1 MNLEQIVKKMSE
13 SQWSLT
19 NSKRFLAKRWHCSE
33 EDIAKAKE
41 IVRKKIENGELYKQ
55 VLDYRHKRSVV
66 QKPNKAPFLKVLIFD
81 IETAP
86 MKAYVWHRWKEIV
99 SLDQTISEWFTIC
112 WSAKWLYADE
122 VISDCLTPEEILKE
136 DDHRI
141 VENLWKLFD
150 EADIVVAH
158 NGCVEKDTPILMKDF
173 TWRKACELKEGDEI
187 IAFEE
192 GLPPGKPLRD
202 ENGQWQNPLGG
213 KARQLKLATVTHN
226 DVVKTPCVKVKF
238 TNGYELITTLDHPW
252 LMKTPKD
259 NFLKWRN
266 SMDLKPGDRVIRIC
280 KPWEIDKSYAG
291 DWMSGFISGEGSLLE
306 TDGTPSRIQWCQRPT
321 IVKDTADKYADELE
335 IQRFDYLPKNNWG
348 LGRGDCIY
356 TNTLGGKWETFRLLG
371 SLQLDRLKTHVNY
384 EHLGVLFGMNT
395 QGNDQE
401 TMYVQSVEYCGEHE
415 VARLSTSTSTYIAD
429 GFAMH
434 NTHFDVPKMN
444 SRFLV
449 NGLMP
454 PSSYYTVDT
463 LAIAKKTFGFSSNK
477 LDALAGYFDIP
488 HKMDTNFELWKDC
501 LEGNQQALDYMEQY
515 NKRDVEILE
524 SVYLKLRPFIKG
536 HPNISNLT
544 EKDCCCSCGSEAVEP
559 IPNKFYY
566 TSVSKFQLYRCKDC
580 GAVVRGR
587 KNLADKVKFVSP
599 CR

>member
-1 MNLEQIVKKMSE
+1 MAGIILSIMISFANSTLQNKNYFPKILAYIKFFTYLRIVFKGRVRRIHNFYTNMNLEQIVKKMSE
-13 SQWSLT
+13 CQWALRMG
-19 NSKRFLAKRWHCSE
+19 KGKLAKKWHCSE
-33 EDIAKAKE
+33 EDIVKARE
-41 IVRKKIENGELYKQ
+41 IVKKKIESGEI
-55 VLDYRHKRSVV
+55 YRQHRGNKCEH
-66 QKPNKAPFLKVLIFD
+66 KAPFLKVLIFD

-122 VISDCLTPEEILKE
+122 VMSDCLTPEEILKE

-141 VENLWKLFD
+141 VESLWKLFD

-158 NGCVEKDTPILMKDF
+158 N
-173 TWRKACELKEGDEI
+173 ACG
-187 IAFEE
+187 
-192 GLPPGKPLRD
+192 
-202 ENGQWQNPLGG
+202 
-213 KARQLKLATVTHN
+213 
-226 DVVKTPCVKVKF
+226 
-238 TNGYELITTLDHPW
+238 
-252 LMKTPKD
+252 
-259 NFLKWRN
+259 
-266 SMDLKPGDRVIRIC
+266 
-280 KPWEIDKSYAG
+280 
-291 DWMSGFISGEGSLLE
+291 
-306 TDGTPSRIQWCQRPT
+306 
-321 IVKDTADKYADELE
+321 
-335 IQRFDYLPKNNWG
+335 
-348 LGRGDCIY
+348 
-356 TNTLGGKWETFRLLG
+356 
-371 SLQLDRLKTHVNY
+371 
-384 EHLGVLFGMNT
+384 
-395 QGNDQE
+395 
-401 TMYVQSVEYCGEHE
+401 
-415 VARLSTSTSTYIAD
+415 
-429 GFAMH
+429 
-434 NTHFDVPKMN
+434 FDVPKMN

-488 HKMDTNFELWKDC
+488 HKLETNFELWKDC

-544 EKDCCCSCGSEAVEP
+544 EKDCCCSCGSEALEP

-587 KNLADKVKFVSP
+587 KNLAEKVKFVSP

>member
-13 SQWSLT
+13 CQWAL
-19 NSKRFLAKRWHCSE
+19 KMGKGKLARKWCCSE
-33 EDIAKAKE
+33 EDIVKARE
-41 IVRKKIENGELYKQ
+41 IVRQKIESGEIYKQ
-55 VLDYRHKRSVV
+55 IRGNRYEHKT
-66 QKPNKAPFLKVLIFD
+66 PFLKVLIFD

-86 MKAYVWHRWKEIV
+86 MKAYVWHRWKETIA
-99 SLDQTISEWFTIC
+99 LEQTISEWFTIC

-122 VISDCLTPEEILKE
+122 VMSDCLTPEEILKE

-158 NGCVEKDTPILMKDF
+158 N
-173 TWRKACELKEGDEI
+173 ACG
-187 IAFEE
+187 
-192 GLPPGKPLRD
+192 
-202 ENGQWQNPLGG
+202 
-213 KARQLKLATVTHN
+213 
-226 DVVKTPCVKVKF
+226 
-238 TNGYELITTLDHPW
+238 
-252 LMKTPKD
+252 
-259 NFLKWRN
+259 
-266 SMDLKPGDRVIRIC
+266 
-280 KPWEIDKSYAG
+280 
-291 DWMSGFISGEGSLLE
+291 
-306 TDGTPSRIQWCQRPT
+306 
-321 IVKDTADKYADELE
+321 
-335 IQRFDYLPKNNWG
+335 
-348 LGRGDCIY
+348 
-356 TNTLGGKWETFRLLG
+356 
-371 SLQLDRLKTHVNY
+371 
-384 EHLGVLFGMNT
+384 
-395 QGNDQE
+395 
-401 TMYVQSVEYCGEHE
+401 
-415 VARLSTSTSTYIAD
+415 
-429 GFAMH
+429 
-434 NTHFDVPKMN
+434 FDVPKMN

-488 HKMDTNFELWKDC
+488 HKLETNFELWKDC
-501 LEGNQQALDYMEQY
+501 LEGNQLALNYMEQY

-544 EKDCCCSCGSEAVEP
+544 EKECCCSCGSEAVEP
-559 IPNKFYY
+559 MPNKFYY

-587 KNLADKVKFVSP
+587 KNLAEKVKFVSP